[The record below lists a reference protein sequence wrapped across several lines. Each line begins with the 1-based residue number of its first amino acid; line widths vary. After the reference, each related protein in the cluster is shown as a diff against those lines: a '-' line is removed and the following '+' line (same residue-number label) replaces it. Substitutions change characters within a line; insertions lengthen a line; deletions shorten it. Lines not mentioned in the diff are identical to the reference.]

1 MDALIL
7 AAGYGMRMENLTKD
21 TPKPLLKIKNKTLI
35 SYAIDLIKN
44 MSFDKIY
51 INTHY
56 KHNML
61 ERFISENYPDIT
73 ISYEETILGT
83 GGGIKNIQRNDTV
96 ILNTDNLWDQSFE
109 NELKKS
115 IKFFDENKNFDSV
128 LLINSKN
135 NNFDLEVNNEGLI
148 NFPSKLC
155 NTSFQGCHIIR
166 KNSLHPYPEIFNIQD
181 FWKDCSL
188 NEKIYGYETTII
200 NAHVGTKDEYLKYK
214 Y

>member
-7 AAGYGMRMENLTKD
+7 AAGYGMRMDNLTKD
-21 TPKPLLKIKNKTLI
+21 IPKPLLKIKNKTLI

-83 GGGIKNIQRNDTV
+83 GGGIKNIQKNDTV
-96 ILNTDNLWDQSFE
+96 ILNTDNLWGQSFE
-109 NELKKS
+109 NELEKS
-115 IKFFDENKNFDSV
+115 IKFFDENKSFDSV

-188 NEKIYGYETTII
+188 NEKIYGYETTKI

-214 Y
+214 

>member
-7 AAGYGMRMENLTKD
+7 AAGYGMRMDNLTKD
-21 TPKPLLKIKNKTLI
+21 IPKPLLKIKNKTLI

-61 ERFISENYPDIT
+61 ERFVSENYPDIT

-83 GGGIKNIQRNDTV
+83 GGGIKNIQTNDTV

-109 NELKKS
+109 NELEKS
-115 IKFFDENKNFDSV
+115 IKFF
-128 LLINSKN
+128 
-135 NNFDLEVNNEGLI
+135 
-148 NFPSKLC
+148 
-155 NTSFQGCHIIR
+155 
-166 KNSLHPYPEIFNIQD
+166 SLHSIFAPKSKTI
-181 FWKDCSL
+181 FIPVLFGHKPARAGLL
-188 NEKIYGYETTII
+188 NSSIIFIHVESKIYNPTTALLLLGSFGFSSI
-200 NAHVGTKDEYLKYK
+200 
-214 Y
+214 

>member
-7 AAGYGMRMENLTKD
+7 AAGYGMRMDNLTKD
-21 TPKPLLKIKNKTLI
+21 IPKPLLKIKNKTLI
-35 SYAIDLIKN
+35 SYAIDLIKK

-83 GGGIKNIQRNDTV
+83 GGGIKKIQKNDIV

-109 NELKKS
+109 NELEKS
-115 IKFFDENKNFDSV
+115 IKFFDENKSFDSV

-200 NAHVGTKDEYLKYK
+200 NAHVGTKDEYLKFK
-214 Y
+214 

>member
-7 AAGYGMRMENLTKD
+7 AAGYGMRMDNLTKD
-21 TPKPLLKIKNKTLI
+21 IPKPLLKIKNKTLI

-61 ERFISENYPDIT
+61 ERFISENYPDIS

-96 ILNTDNLWDQSFE
+96 ILNTDNLWGQSFE
-109 NELKKS
+109 NELEKS
-115 IKFFDENKNFDSV
+115 IKFFDENKSFDSV

-148 NFPSKLC
+148 NFPSKIC

-188 NEKIYGYETTII
+188 NEKIYGYETTKI

-214 Y
+214 

>member
-7 AAGYGMRMENLTKD
+7 AAGYGMRMDNLTKD
-21 TPKPLLKIKNKTLI
+21 IPKPLLKIKNKTLI

-61 ERFISENYPDIT
+61 ERFISENYPDIS

-83 GGGIKNIQRNDTV
+83 GGGIKKIQKNDIV
-96 ILNTDNLWDQSFE
+96 ILNTDNLWDRSFE
-109 NELKKS
+109 NELEKS
-115 IKFFDENKNFDSV
+115 IKFFDENKSFDSV

-188 NEKIYGYETTII
+188 NEKIYGYETTKI

-214 Y
+214 

>member
-1 MDALIL
+1 MD
-7 AAGYGMRMENLTKD
+7 NLTKD
-21 TPKPLLKIKNKTLI
+21 IPKPLLKIKNKTLI

-83 GGGIKNIQRNDTV
+83 GGGIKNIQKNDTV
-96 ILNTDNLWDQSFE
+96 ILNTDNLWDRSFE
-109 NELKKS
+109 NELEKS
-115 IKFFDENKNFDSV
+115 IKFFDENKSFDSV

-188 NEKIYGYETTII
+188 NEKIYGYETTKI

-214 Y
+214 

>member
-7 AAGYGMRMENLTKD
+7 AAGYGMRMDNLTKD
-21 TPKPLLKIKNKTLI
+21 IPKPLLKIKNKTLI

-83 GGGIKNIQRNDTV
+83 GGGIKNIHTNDTV

-109 NELKKS
+109 NELEKS
-115 IKFFDENKNFDSV
+115 IKFFDENKSFDSV

-188 NEKIYGYETTII
+188 NEKIYGYETTKI

-214 Y
+214 

>member
-61 ERFISENYPDIT
+61 KRFISENYPDIS

-83 GGGIKNIQRNDTV
+83 GGGIKNIQNNDIV

-115 IKFFDENKNFDSV
+115 IKFFDENKSFDSV

-148 NFPSKLC
+148 NFPSKLY
-155 NTSFQGCHIIR
+155 NTSFQGCHIVR

-214 Y
+214 

>member
-7 AAGYGMRMENLTKD
+7 SAGYGMRMENLTKD

-188 NEKIYGYETTII
+188 NEKIYGYETTKI

-214 Y
+214 

>member
-7 AAGYGMRMENLTKD
+7 AAGYGVRMDNLTKD
-21 TPKPLLKIKNKTLI
+21 IPKPLLKIKNKTLI

-61 ERFISENYPDIT
+61 ERFVSENYPDIS

-109 NELKKS
+109 NELEKS
-115 IKFFDENKNFDSV
+115 IKFFDENKSFDSV

-148 NFPSKLC
+148 NFPSKLY

-188 NEKIYGYETTII
+188 NEKIYGYETTKI

-214 Y
+214 

>member
-109 NELKKS
+109 NELEKS
-115 IKFFDENKNFDSV
+115 IKFFDENKSFDSV

-214 Y
+214 

>member
-7 AAGYGMRMENLTKD
+7 AAGYGMRMDNLTKD
-21 TPKPLLKIKNKTLI
+21 IPKPLLKIKNKTLI

-51 INTHY
+51 INTHF
-56 KHNML
+56 KHKML
-61 ERFISENYPDIT
+61 ESFISENYPDIT

-83 GGGIKNIQRNDTV
+83 GGGIKNIQTNDTV

-109 NELKKS
+109 NELEKS
-115 IKFFDENKNFDSV
+115 IKFFDENKSFDSV

-135 NNFDLEVNNEGLI
+135 NNFDLEVNNDGLI

-188 NEKIYGYETTII
+188 NEKIYGYETTKI
-200 NAHVGTKDEYLKYK
+200 NAHVGTKEEYLKYK
-214 Y
+214 

>member
-7 AAGYGMRMENLTKD
+7 AAGYGMRMDNLTKD
-21 TPKPLLKIKNKTLI
+21 VPKPLLKIKNKTLI

-148 NFPSKLC
+148 NFPPKLC

-188 NEKIYGYETTII
+188 NEKIYGYETTKI

-214 Y
+214 

>member
-7 AAGYGMRMENLTKD
+7 AAGYGMRMDNLTKD
-21 TPKPLLKIKNKTLI
+21 IPKPLLKIKNKTLI
-35 SYAIDLIKN
+35 SYAVDLIKN

-61 ERFISENYPDIT
+61 EKFVSENYPDIS

-83 GGGIKNIQRNDTV
+83 GGGIKKIQKNDIV

-109 NELKKS
+109 NELEGS
-115 IKFFDENKNFDSV
+115 IKFFEENKNFDNV

-135 NNFDLEVNNEGLI
+135 YNFDLEVNNDGLI
-148 NFPSKLC
+148 NFPSKIY

-188 NEKIYGYETTII
+188 NEKIYGYETTVT
-200 NAHVGTKDEYLKYK
+200 NVHVGTKDEYLKYK
-214 Y
+214 

>member
-7 AAGYGMRMENLTKD
+7 AAGYGMRMDNLTKD
-21 TPKPLLKIKNKTLI
+21 IPKPLLKIKNKTLI

-61 ERFISENYPDIT
+61 DRFISENYPDIT

-83 GGGIKNIQRNDTV
+83 GGGIKNIQTNDTV

-109 NELKKS
+109 NELEKS

-166 KNSLHPYPEIFNIQD
+166 KNSLHPYPKIFNIQD

-188 NEKIYGYETTII
+188 NEKIYGYETTKI

-214 Y
+214 

>member
-7 AAGYGMRMENLTKD
+7 AAGYGMRMDNLTKD
-21 TPKPLLKIKNKTLI
+21 IPKPLLKIKNKTLI
-35 SYAIDLIKN
+35 SYAVDLIKN

-61 ERFISENYPDIT
+61 EKFVSENYPDIS

-83 GGGIKNIQRNDTV
+83 GGGIKKIQKNDIV
-96 ILNTDNLWDQSFE
+96 ILNTDNLWDHSFE
-109 NELKKS
+109 NELEES
-115 IKFFDENKNFDSV
+115 IKFFEENKNFDNV

-135 NNFDLEVNNEGLI
+135 YNFDLEVNNDGLI
-148 NFPSKLC
+148 NFPSKIY

-166 KNSLHPYPEIFNIQD
+166 KNSLYPYPEIFNIQD

-188 NEKIYGYETTII
+188 NEKIYGYETTVT

-214 Y
+214 

>member
-7 AAGYGMRMENLTKD
+7 AAGYGMRMDNLTKD
-21 TPKPLLKIKNKTLI
+21 IPKPLLKIKNKTLI

-83 GGGIKNIQRNDTV
+83 GGGIKNIQTNDTV
-96 ILNTDNLWDQSFE
+96 ILNTDNLWDRSFE
-109 NELKKS
+109 NELEKS
-115 IKFFDENKNFDSV
+115 IKFFDENKSFDSV

-188 NEKIYGYETTII
+188 NEKIYGYETTVT

-214 Y
+214 

>member
-61 ERFISENYPDIT
+61 KRFISENYPDIS

-109 NELKKS
+109 NELEKS
-115 IKFFDENKNFDSV
+115 IKFFDENKSFDSV

-148 NFPSKLC
+148 NFPSKLY

-188 NEKIYGYETTII
+188 NEKIYGYETTVI
-200 NAHVGTKDEYLKYK
+200 NTHVGTKDEYLKYK
-214 Y
+214 

>member
-7 AAGYGMRMENLTKD
+7 AAGYGMRMDNLTKD
-21 TPKPLLKIKNKTLI
+21 IPKPLLKIKNKTLI

-83 GGGIKNIQRNDTV
+83 GGGIKNIQTNDTV
-96 ILNTDNLWDQSFE
+96 ILNTDNLWDQTFE
-109 NELKKS
+109 NELEKS
-115 IKFFDENKNFDSV
+115 IKFFDENKSFDSV

-214 Y
+214 

>member
-7 AAGYGMRMENLTKD
+7 AAGYGMRMDNLTKD
-21 TPKPLLKIKNKTLI
+21 IPKPLLKIKNKTLI

-83 GGGIKNIQRNDTV
+83 GGGIKNIQRNDTI
-96 ILNTDNLWDQSFE
+96 ILNTDNLWGQSFE
-109 NELKKS
+109 NELEKS
-115 IKFFDENKNFDSV
+115 IKFFDENKSFDTV

-188 NEKIYGYETTII
+188 NEKIYGYETTKI

-214 Y
+214 

>member
-7 AAGYGMRMENLTKD
+7 AAGYGMRMDNLTKD
-21 TPKPLLKIKNKTLI
+21 IPKPLLKIKNKTLI

-83 GGGIKNIQRNDTV
+83 GGGIKNIQTNDTV

-109 NELKKS
+109 NELEKS
-115 IKFFDENKNFDSV
+115 IKFFDENKSFDSV

-188 NEKIYGYETTII
+188 NEKIYGYETTIF

-214 Y
+214 

>member
-61 ERFISENYPDIT
+61 ERFVSENYPDIS

-83 GGGIKNIQRNDTV
+83 GGGIKNIQKNDIV

-109 NELKKS
+109 NELEKS
-115 IKFFDENKNFDSV
+115 IKFFDENKSFDSV

-148 NFPSKLC
+148 NFPSKLY
-155 NTSFQGCHIIR
+155 NTSFQGCHIVR

-188 NEKIYGYETTII
+188 NEKIYGYETTVI

-214 Y
+214 

>member
-61 ERFISENYPDIT
+61 KRFISENYPDIS

-96 ILNTDNLWDQSFE
+96 ILNTDNLWGQSFE
-109 NELKKS
+109 NELEKS
-115 IKFFDENKNFDSV
+115 IKFFDENKSFDTV

-148 NFPSKLC
+148 NFPSKLY

-188 NEKIYGYETTII
+188 NEKIYGYETTVI
-200 NAHVGTKDEYLKYK
+200 NTHVGTKDEYLKYK
-214 Y
+214 

>member
-7 AAGYGMRMENLTKD
+7 AAGYGMRMDNLTKD
-21 TPKPLLKIKNKTLI
+21 IPKPLLKIKNKTLI

-96 ILNTDNLWDQSFE
+96 ILNTDNLWDRSFE
-109 NELKKS
+109 NELEKS
-115 IKFFDENKNFDSV
+115 IKFFDENKSFDSV

-148 NFPSKLC
+148 NFPSKIC

-166 KNSLHPYPEIFNIQD
+166 KNSLHHYPEIFNIQD

-188 NEKIYGYETTII
+188 NEKIYGYETTKI

-214 Y
+214 

>member
-7 AAGYGMRMENLTKD
+7 AAGYGMRMDNLTKD
-21 TPKPLLKIKNKTLI
+21 IPKPLLKIKNKTLI

-61 ERFISENYPDIT
+61 ERFVSENYPDIS

-109 NELKKS
+109 NELEKS
-115 IKFFDENKNFDSV
+115 IKFFDENKSFDSV

-188 NEKIYGYETTII
+188 NEKIYGYETTVI

-214 Y
+214 

>member
-7 AAGYGMRMENLTKD
+7 AAGYGMRMDNLTKD
-21 TPKPLLKIKNKTLI
+21 IPKPLLKIKNKTLI

-83 GGGIKNIQRNDTV
+83 GGCIKNIQTNDTV

-109 NELKKS
+109 NELEKS
-115 IKFFDENKNFDSV
+115 IKFFDENKSFDSI

-188 NEKIYGYETTII
+188 NEKIYGYETTKI

-214 Y
+214 

>member
-7 AAGYGMRMENLTKD
+7 AAGYGMRMDNLTKD
-21 TPKPLLKIKNKTLI
+21 IPKPLLKIKNKTLI

-83 GGGIKNIQRNDTV
+83 GGGIKNIQTNDTV

-109 NELKKS
+109 NALEKS
-115 IKFFDENKNFDSV
+115 IKFFDENKSFDSV

-148 NFPSKLC
+148 NFPSKIC

-188 NEKIYGYETTII
+188 NEKIYGYETTKI

-214 Y
+214 

>member
-7 AAGYGMRMENLTKD
+7 AAGYGMRMDNLTKD
-21 TPKPLLKIKNKTLI
+21 IPKPLLKIKNKTLI

-61 ERFISENYPDIT
+61 EKFVSENYPDIS

-109 NELKKS
+109 NELEKS
-115 IKFFDENKNFDSV
+115 IKFFDENKSFDSV

-148 NFPSKLC
+148 NFPSKIC

-188 NEKIYGYETTII
+188 NEKIYGYETTKI

-214 Y
+214 

>member
-7 AAGYGMRMENLTKD
+7 AAGYGMRMDNLTKD
-21 TPKPLLKIKNKTLI
+21 IPKPLLKIKNKTLI

-96 ILNTDNLWDQSFE
+96 ILNTDNLWGQSFE
-109 NELKKS
+109 NELEKS
-115 IKFFDENKNFDSV
+115 IKFFDENKSFDSV

-188 NEKIYGYETTII
+188 NEKIYGYETTVI

-214 Y
+214 

>member
-7 AAGYGMRMENLTKD
+7 AAGYGMRMDNLTKD
-21 TPKPLLKIKNKTLI
+21 IPKPLLKIKNKTLI

-83 GGGIKNIQRNDTV
+83 GGGIKNIQTNDTV

-148 NFPSKLC
+148 NFPSKIC

-188 NEKIYGYETTII
+188 NEKIYGYETTKI

-214 Y
+214 

>member
-1 MDALIL
+1 MDAIIL
-7 AAGYGMRMENLTKD
+7 AAGYGMRMDNLTKD
-21 TPKPLLKIKNKTLI
+21 IPKPLLKIKNKTLI

-83 GGGIKNIQRNDTV
+83 GGGIKNIQKNDTV
-96 ILNTDNLWDQSFE
+96 ILNTDNLWDRSFE
-109 NELKKS
+109 NELEKS
-115 IKFFDENKNFDSV
+115 IKFFDENKSFDSV

-148 NFPSKLC
+148 NFPSKIC

-188 NEKIYGYETTII
+188 NEKIYGYETTKI

-214 Y
+214 

>member
-61 ERFISENYPDIT
+61 EKFVSENYPDIS

-96 ILNTDNLWDQSFE
+96 ILNTDNLWDQSFG
-109 NELKKS
+109 NELEKS
-115 IKFFDENKNFDSV
+115 IKFFDENKSFDSV

-148 NFPSKLC
+148 NFPSKIC

-188 NEKIYGYETTII
+188 NEKIYGYETTKI

-214 Y
+214 

>member
-7 AAGYGMRMENLTKD
+7 AAGYGMRMDNLTKD
-21 TPKPLLKIKNKTLI
+21 IPKPLLKIKNKTLI

-83 GGGIKNIQRNDTV
+83 GGGIKNIQKNDTV
-96 ILNTDNLWDQSFE
+96 ILNTDNLWDRSFE
-109 NELKKS
+109 NELEKS
-115 IKFFDENKNFDSV
+115 IKFVDENKSFDSV

-188 NEKIYGYETTII
+188 NEKIYGYETTKI

-214 Y
+214 

>member
-7 AAGYGMRMENLTKD
+7 AAGYGMRMDNLTKD
-21 TPKPLLKIKNKTLI
+21 IPKPLLKIKNKTLI

-61 ERFISENYPDIT
+61 ERFISENYPDIS

-83 GGGIKNIQRNDTV
+83 GGGIKKIQKNDTV

-109 NELKKS
+109 NELEKS
-115 IKFFDENKNFDSV
+115 IKFFDENKSFDSV

-188 NEKIYGYETTII
+188 NEKIYGYETTKI

-214 Y
+214 

>member
-109 NELKKS
+109 NELEKS

-188 NEKIYGYETTII
+188 NEKIYGYETTKI

-214 Y
+214 

>member
-7 AAGYGMRMENLTKD
+7 AAGYGMRMDNLTKD
-21 TPKPLLKIKNKTLI
+21 IPKPLLKIKNKTLI

-61 ERFISENYPDIT
+61 ERFISENYPDIS

-83 GGGIKNIQRNDTV
+83 GGGIKNIQRNDTL
-96 ILNTDNLWDQSFE
+96 ILNTDNLWGQSFE
-109 NELKKS
+109 NELEKS
-115 IKFFDENKNFDSV
+115 IKFFDENKSFDSV

-188 NEKIYGYETTII
+188 NEKIYGYETTKI

-214 Y
+214 

>member
-7 AAGYGMRMENLTKD
+7 AAGYGMRMDNLTKD
-21 TPKPLLKIKNKTLI
+21 IPKPLLKIKNKTLI

-83 GGGIKNIQRNDTV
+83 GGGIKNIQTNDTV

-109 NELKKS
+109 NELEES
-115 IKFFDENKNFDSV
+115 IKFFDENKNFDNV

-148 NFPSKLC
+148 NFPSKIC

-188 NEKIYGYETTII
+188 NEKIYGYETTKI

-214 Y
+214 

>member
-7 AAGYGMRMENLTKD
+7 AAGYGMRMDNLTKD
-21 TPKPLLKIKNKTLI
+21 IPKPLLKIKNKTLI

-61 ERFISENYPDIT
+61 EKFISENYPDIT

-83 GGGIKNIQRNDTV
+83 GGGIKNIQTNDTV
-96 ILNTDNLWDQSFE
+96 ILNTDNLWDRSFE
-109 NELKKS
+109 NELEKS
-115 IKFFDENKNFDSV
+115 IKFFDENKSFDSV

-188 NEKIYGYETTII
+188 NEKIYGYETTKI

-214 Y
+214 

>member
-7 AAGYGMRMENLTKD
+7 AAGYGMRMDNLTKD
-21 TPKPLLKIKNKTLI
+21 IPKPLLKIKNKTLI

-83 GGGIKNIQRNDTV
+83 GGGIKKIQKNDTV

-109 NELKKS
+109 NELEKS
-115 IKFFDENKNFDSV
+115 IKFFDENKSFDSV

-188 NEKIYGYETTII
+188 NEKIYGYETTKI

-214 Y
+214 